1 MEQKLLVIGKDNQLL
16 TSVYEAIGVDFK
28 IMTTS
33 VILQDIATH
42 IEMYS
47 PDLLICCP
55 EKLYDREITS
65 LDDLEVSLSERKIP
79 FILLGSKKECDHFK
93 ETTKLNVFR
102 SIEYSESQD
111 RLLSLMQEVFKDIK
125 NSEPA
130 EPVKLPIPDETAEA
144 EEQKTADS
152 PAPAA
157 ELEVL
162 QKNQKKTDDNNDD
175 DSIAFDTGK
184 KHILVVDDNTMMLK
198 IIQQQL
204 KDSYNVATAISGSIA
219 LKFLEKKRTDLILLD
234 YEMPFMNGAQVLHKI
249 REDLRTRMIPVVF
262 LTGTKDR
269 EKVQEALKQKPQGY
283 LLKPIDNAKLLEMI
297 ESLIGK

>member
-55 EKLYDREITS
+55 EKLYDREIIS
-65 LDDLEVSLSERKIP
+65 LDDLEVSLSERKTP
-79 FILLGSKKECDHFK
+79 FILLGSKKECDHF
-93 ETTKLNVFR
+93 EEITKLNVFR

-162 QKNQKKTDDNNDD
+162 QKNQNKTDDNNDD

>member
-55 EKLYDREITS
+55 EKLYDREIIS

-79 FILLGSKKECDHFK
+79 FILLGSKKECDHF
-93 ETTKLNVFR
+93 EEITKLNVFR

-130 EPVKLPIPDETAEA
+130 EPVKLPIPDEAAEA
-144 EEQKTADS
+144 EGQKTADS
-152 PAPAA
+152 PVLAA

-162 QKNQKKTDDNNDD
+162 QKNQNKTDDNNDD

>member
-55 EKLYDREITS
+55 EKLYDREIIS
-65 LDDLEVSLSERKIP
+65 LDELEVSLSERKIP
-79 FILLGSKKECDHFK
+79 FILLGSKKECDHF
-93 ETTKLNVFR
+93 EEITKLNVFR

-125 NSEPA
+125 NSESA
-130 EPVKLPIPDETAEA
+130 EPVKLPIPDETAET
-144 EEQKTADS
+144 EGQKTADS

-162 QKNQKKTDDNNDD
+162 QKNQNKTDDNNDD

>member
-55 EKLYDREITS
+55 EKLYDREIIS
-65 LDDLEVSLSERKIP
+65 LDELEVSLSERKIP
-79 FILLGSKKECDHFK
+79 FILLGSKKECDHF
-93 ETTKLNVFR
+93 EEITKLNVFR

-130 EPVKLPIPDETAEA
+130 EPVKLPIPDETAET
-144 EEQKTADS
+144 EGQKTADS

-162 QKNQKKTDDNNDD
+162 QKNQNKTDDNNDD

>member
-55 EKLYDREITS
+55 EKLYDREIIS

-79 FILLGSKKECDHFK
+79 FILLGSKKECDHF
-93 ETTKLNVFR
+93 EEITKLNVFR

-130 EPVKLPIPDETAEA
+130 EPVKLPIPDEPAEA
-144 EEQKTADS
+144 EGQKTADS

-162 QKNQKKTDDNNDD
+162 QKNQNKTDDNNDD

>member
-55 EKLYDREITS
+55 EKLYDREIIS

-79 FILLGSKKECDHFK
+79 FILLGSKKECDHF
-93 ETTKLNVFR
+93 EEITKLNVFR

-130 EPVKLPIPDETAEA
+130 EPVKLPIPDETAET
-144 EEQKTADS
+144 EGQKTADS
-152 PAPAA
+152 PAPAT

-162 QKNQKKTDDNNDD
+162 QKNQNKTDDNNDD

>member
-55 EKLYDREITS
+55 EKLYDREIIS

-93 ETTKLNVFR
+93 ETTKLNFFR

-111 RLLSLMQEVFKDIK
+111 RLLSLMLEVFKDIK

-162 QKNQKKTDDNNDD
+162 QKNQKKTDDNDDD

>member
-1 MEQKLLVIGKDNQLL
+1 
-16 TSVYEAIGVDFK
+16 
-28 IMTTS
+28 
-33 VILQDIATH
+33 
-42 IEMYS
+42 
-47 PDLLICCP
+47 
-55 EKLYDREITS
+55 
-65 LDDLEVSLSERKIP
+65 
-79 FILLGSKKECDHFK
+79 
-93 ETTKLNVFR
+93 
-102 SIEYSESQD
+102 
-111 RLLSLMQEVFKDIK
+111 MQEVFKDIK
-125 NSEPA
+125 NSESA
-130 EPVKLPIPDETAEA
+130 EPVKLPIPDETAET
-144 EEQKTADS
+144 EGQKTADS

-162 QKNQKKTDDNNDD
+162 QKNQNKTDDNNDD

-283 LLKPIDNAKLLEMI
+283 LLKPIDNAKLLKMI